1 MQLLKCSEK
10 ETILKVAGEK
20 KAIRHSRPNLTVNIS
35 SEMMQTKK
43 KKKKT
48 KKMWSKIFKIL
59 TGCHE
64 AILSTKNYTP
74 NKRSMRNNNKI
85 NTEFITN
92 R

>member
-1 MQLLKCSEK
+1 
-10 ETILKVAGEK
+10 
-20 KAIRHSRPNLTVNIS
+20 
-35 SEMMQTKK
+35 MMQKK
-43 KKKKT
+43 KKKDKENVN
-48 KKMWSKIFKIL
+48 KIFKIL